1 MTLQSQKIDFTLKLN
16 SLLSLIITEGN
27 EINRL
32 LCN

>member
-16 SLLSLIITEGN
+16 SLLNLIITEGN